1 MYSRVALLK
10 RPRPLV
16 PWSSWILKPQTKHE
30 EEVQREECNEE
41 HSARNTSQ
49 VSTLFLAVVLP
60 LYTVCV
66 DGGEAFSF
74 WHDKIVGRPVT
85 LHAPQWAHTIVELVK
100 GRGKHVDRFCCCP
113 WWCSCAHTCSGCC
126 SMGWTTQ
133 HTHSNGLDNVMG
145 STDGLAMAVNQVAKP
160 WVRNVVAGYGPIQ
173 RTQCS

>member
-30 EEVQREECNEE
+30 EEAQREECNEE

-74 WHDKIVGRPVT
+74 WHDNIVGRPVT

-100 GRGKHVDRFCCCP
+100 ANMSIASVAALGGAPVRTHAQGVAQWVGPH
-113 WWCSCAHTCSGCC
+113 STHIQ
-126 SMGWTTQ
+126 MG
-133 HTHSNGLDNVMG
+133 
-145 STDGLAMAVNQVAKP
+145 
-160 WVRNVVAGYGPIQ
+160 
-173 RTQCS
+173 